1 MERREFVKLM
11 SAGGAV
17 LAAIIVAGL
26 SGCPSKAPEN
36 EAPVND
42 TVPID
47 PPGGPGG
54 PPPE

>member
-1 MERREFVKLM
+1 MDRREFVKLM
-11 SAGGAV
+11 GAGGAV
-17 LAAIIVAGL
+17 LAAILVAGL

-42 TVPID
+42 AVPID